1 MSIEKHSITDRDTW
15 LAWRKHDITASD
27 VGAVF
32 GLHPYKTP
40 LKLWTEKTDH
50 GFMEDM
56 DSAVLKRGRWL
67 ENAVIAACQDEHPE
81 WGIHK
86 PGLYLRDPDYRIGA
100 TPDAIAKTEPG
111 APSIIVQ
118 CKTVAEPIFKAQWQD
133 GPPQHYYLQ
142 ALTEAMLWDAPRA
155 VLAVL
160 IVSAFGADYR
170 EYEVPRHAGAE
181 QRIRDGVARFWQ
193 DIAVGVTPKADYAA
207 DGDLLAK
214 MHAPDAVLPP
224 IDLSGDNLLPELLE
238 ERERLAAEVKEREA
252 RLEAIKNECVEK
264 LAGATVGTL
273 NGWTI
278 TRKLSHRKEMV
289 LKATS
294 FPVLRITRHKQ
305 ETAAA

>member
-1 MSIEKHSITDRDTW
+1 MIERFAITDRDQW
-15 LAWRKHDITASD
+15 LNLRRMDVTASD
-27 VGAVF
+27 IGAVF

-40 LKLWTEKTDH
+40 LKLWAEKTDQ
-50 GFMEDM
+50 GFLQDL

-86 PGLYLRDPDYRIGA
+86 PGLYIRDTDYRIGA
-100 TPDAIAKTEPG
+100 TPDAIANTGEG
-111 APSIIVQ
+111 PSIIVQ

-142 ALTEAMLWDAPRA
+142 ALTEAMLWGAPRA

-170 EYEVPRHAGAE
+170 EYDVPRHEGAE

-193 DIAVGVTPKADYAA
+193 DITFGITPKADYAA

-214 MHAPDAVLPP
+214 LHAPDAVLPP
-224 IDLSGDNLLPELLE
+224 VDLSKDNRLPELLD
-238 ERERLAAEVKEREA
+238 ERETLHRHFKDCEA
-252 RLEAIKNECVEK
+252 RLEAIKAEIVEK

-273 NGWTI
+273 DGWTI
-278 TRKLSHRKEMV
+278 TRKMQHRREQLM
-289 LKATS
+289 KATS
-294 FPVLRITRHKQ
+294 FPVLRITRHKE
-305 ETAAA
+305 ETKAA